1 MIRRPPRSTLF
12 PYTTLFRSVRV
23 ITQGLVKLGL
33 LKGRVAALIRSGAY
47 RRFFMHRTGHW
58 LGLDVHDVGDY
69 KVGDEWRGVS
79 ARVAANTATGGRT
92 PPPRPGGP
100 PTLCDTPPPPPDRRP
115 ADARRG
121 AAAHP

>member
-69 KVGDEWRGVS
+69 KVGDEWRG
-79 ARVAANTATGGRT
+79 ARPGRGVCHPPGGLFSPPPPG
-92 PPPRPGGP
+92 PPPRPPPNRRSPRQRRVGG
-100 PTLCDTPPPPPDRRP
+100 R
-115 ADARRG
+115 
-121 AAAHP
+121 

>member
-69 KVGDEWRGVS
+69 KVGDEWRGVGPG
-79 ARVAANTATGGRT
+79 RGGDNQ
-92 PPPRPGGP
+92 PGGF
-100 PTLCDTPPPPPDRRP
+100 LPPPPPRAPPRLRHTLTLP
-115 ADARRG
+115 PKHRAG
-121 AAAHP
+121 A